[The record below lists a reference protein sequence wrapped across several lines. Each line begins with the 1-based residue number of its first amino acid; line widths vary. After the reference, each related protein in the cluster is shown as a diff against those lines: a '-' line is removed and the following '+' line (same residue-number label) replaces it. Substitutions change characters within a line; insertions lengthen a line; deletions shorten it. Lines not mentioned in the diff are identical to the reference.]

1 MTAQQ
6 NTGIHTFR
14 TSIGTISAIKTN
26 GVIKAKSIR
35 YARSER
41 YKKPVPVE
49 EIQSH
54 EIPDKTPV
62 CPQHISP
69 LLERL
74 IQKTNV
80 EHFEPDESPQFLT
93 ITRPENFVANEKLP
107 VVVWIHGGSYEIGCG
122 DLPTSDPSV
131 WVKEQ
136 NLIVVSITYR
146 LGLFGFLGGN
156 EERSANLGLFDIM
169 ESLKWIQKNIH
180 SFGGNPENV
189 TLFGQSSGGDA
200 IAHLMI
206 SEGIDGLFKRAI
218 IHSAPLGFR
227 MKRSKMSLEFFNKTD
242 FLKDEKDPLKMVDE
256 YVKFLPPFRK
266 YGLKTAMPFCTQ
278 YGFAPLC
285 TEEESLPKWKE
296 NAKKY
301 DVLIGSS
308 HDETAFYVKTAQE
321 GLYTYL
327 HEKIL
332 NKIVRKTTES
342 IYEKPAEIFAE
353 NYASGGGNIYRF
365 KINSVLKNN
374 YIGASHCADLPLIFE
389 NQEAWKSAELLKDV
403 PWKHIQE
410 NGKKLRALWA
420 EFARTGKISDHS
432 ERPEILELRKV

>member
-1 MTAQQ
+1 MTLQQ
-6 NTGIHTFR
+6 NTGIHTFH
-14 TSIGTISAIKTN
+14 TSIGKISAIKTN

-49 EIQSH
+49 DIKSH

-80 EHFEPDESPQFLT
+80 EHFEPEESPQFLT
-93 ITRPENFVANEKLP
+93 ITRPENFEANEKLP

-156 EERSANLGLFDIM
+156 EERPANLGLFDMI
-169 ESLKWIQKNIH
+169 ESLKWIQKNIL
-180 SFGGNPENV
+180 SFGGNPENI

-206 SEGIDGLFKRAI
+206 SDGAEDLFHRVI
-218 IHSAPLGFR
+218 IHSAPLGLR
-227 MKRSKMSLEFFNKTD
+227 QNRQKMVSE
-242 FLKDEKDPLKMVDE
+242 FLKKTENYTAESDTFEMIENYKNH
-256 YVKFLPPFRK
+256 LPSFYK
-266 YGLKTAMPFCTQ
+266 YGLKVAMPFGTQ
-278 YGFAPLC
+278 YGFPPLC
-285 TEEESLPKWKE
+285 AEHEAAGKWKE

-301 DVLIGSS
+301 DVLIGIN
-308 HDETAFYVKTAQE
+308 DEETAFYLRSSDRINKF
-321 GLYTYL
+321 LPK
-327 HEKIL
+327 KII
-332 NKIVRKTTES
+332 NKAIRSTTEM
-342 IYEKPAEIFAE
+342 IYGKPAKEFAE
-353 NYASGGGNIYRF
+353 NYAKAGGNIYLFRIHS
-365 KINSVLKNN
+365 KIHNHHFGS
-374 YIGASHCADLPLIFE
+374 AHAFDLPLIFGNE
-389 NQEAWKSAELLKDV
+389 TAWKSAGLVRNV
-403 PWKHIQE
+403 PWKYIHK
-410 NGKKLRALWA
+410 NGKKIRSLWT
-420 EFARTGKISDHS
+420 EFALNGKISDHT